1 MDDKYYGT
9 TCPIYNDM
17 MCLGSDECLHNNA
30 CDDIYWK
37 VRLNEKNRL
46 KNELRLMGMLKE

>member
-37 VRLNEKNRL
+37 VRLNEENRL